1 MFDVRGSNVYL
12 YWPQGHGTMP
22 TKSSLKRWRTRTEP
36 RSCMEGSQLRADG
49 ILTTESVE
57 QTTFQS
63 IDAASPVPPYAPGV
77 CLFLAGRRGVATGHP
92 PGAWD
97 YTGKPRGAA
106 GVRNHVSLLPRHIT
120 DLILYPLN
128 PLHGTVITNMGIFAY
143 CQNGI

>member
-1 MFDVRGSNVYL
+1 MF
-12 YWPQGHGTMP
+12 
-22 TKSSLKRWRTRTEP
+22 TKSSLKRCRTRIEP
-36 RSCMEGSQLRADG
+36 RSCMEDSQLPAG
-49 ILTTESVE
+49 GNPTKESVE

-128 PLHGTVITNMGIFAY
+128 SLKEAPSPNFGW
-143 CQNGI
+143 